1 VTGGASNMRTKLVVK
16 EKKGGAFGEKIEFE
30 RWA

>member
-1 VTGGASNMRTKLVVK
+1 MRTKLVVK